1 MSIRKSLLPP
11 LFAFAAAIASCAM
24 SEHGQDPVAGAP
36 EAPGANAE
44 ADAVTLEMIMSDPD
58 WMGNGP
64 EGEYWADDGQ
74 SVYYQRKKVGSEER
88 ELIQVDL
95 RGQVIRVVSDEERPF
110 IDVRGGDYNSDYSRK
125 VYVRGGNLFIKNLAD
140 GTITQLTKTS
150 ESISSPEFMHGDQ
163 RLVFRRNGNL
173 IIRDLAT
180 GVETQPA
187 DLRAQDD
194 PDEKKDEKKKED
206 YLADQQERLF
216 ETIRQGKERREEA
229 EQRRKREREADATTL
244 KPWYL
249 GGGIEIRGTDLSPDG
264 RWMLVRT
271 AKTGARSGRGDVM
284 PQFITEDGYVATR
297 SVRDKVGTSEV
308 VGESLILLDLENR
321 TRHDLDLSVL
331 PGISDDPFAKQE
343 VEENEQDAED
353 EDEGDDASDEDGRN
367 EDESAVTEEG
377 QPPEPSIEETQQKKK
392 DEAKEEEPKPR
403 PVSIRGITWNEDGT
417 AVLLQVYSEDNK
429 DRWIASVDLAEPKL
443 LPQHHLH
450 DPAWIGWGSS
460 TMGWLADGRT
470 FYFVSEESGY
480 AHLYTK
486 AIDEQVSRQ
495 ITWGDY
501 EVSDVR
507 HGRDRTRLFYT
518 ANALH
523 PGIYEAWM
531 IDPVT
536 ADTTQL
542 TSLAGRADWTLSP
555 DEKSLLISFSTR
567 TRPPELLV
575 QSIDPPSMPWPITR
589 TVSEAFTSLPWI
601 EPEIVE
607 IPSSESDQPI
617 YSRLYLP
624 PEEAEGLR
632 PAVVFIHGAGYLQ
645 NAHYGWSSYFREFMF
660 HTLLARRG
668 YVVLDMDYRAS
679 AGYGRDWRTA
689 IYGRMGEPELVDLRD
704 GVNWLAANHRVDPE
718 RVGAYGG
725 SYGGFLTLM
734 AMFREPDLFACGAAL
749 RPVTDW
755 AHYNHGYTANI
766 LDTPKI
772 APEAYER
779 SSPIEFA
786 DGLQKP
792 LLICHGMLDDNVF
805 VLDTVRLA
813 QRLIELRKENW
824 EVALYPVES
833 HGFRE
838 PTSWLDEYR
847 RILKLFETHLRN

>member
-1 MSIRKSLLPP
+1 MPMRRSMLLLLPA
-11 LFAFAAAIASCAM
+11 LALAVASCAM
-24 SEHGQDPVAGAP
+24 SGKSQNP
-36 EAPGANAE
+36 AE
-44 ADAVTLEMIMSDPD
+44 ADAPVEAPKQAAVETVPDPITLELIMSDPD
-58 WMGNGP
+58 WMGNSP
-64 EGEYWADDGQ
+64 QGEYWADDGE
-74 SVYYQRKKVGSEER
+74 SIYYQRKREGSEER
-88 ELIQVDL
+88 DLIQIDL

-110 IDVRGGDYNSDYSRK
+110 IDVRGGDSNSDFTTK
-125 VYVRGGNLFIKNLAD
+125 VYSRGGNLFLKNLSD
-140 GTITQLTKTS
+140 GTMTQLTQTS
-150 ESISSPEFMHGDQ
+150 ENISSPEFMHGDR
-163 RLVFRRNGNL
+163 RLMFRRNGNI
-173 IIRDLAT
+173 IIRDLDT
-180 GVETQPA
+180 GIETQPA

-194 PDEKKDEKKKED
+194 PDAKKEEKKKDD
-206 YLADQQERLF
+206 YLAAQQERLL
-216 ETIRQGKERREEA
+216 ETIRDARERREAA
-229 EQRRKREREADATTL
+229 EERRKREQEADRTRL

-249 GGGIEIRGTDLSPDG
+249 GAGIEIRGTDLSPDG

-271 AKTGARSGRGDVM
+271 ARSGAKSGRSDTM

-297 SVRDKVGTSEV
+297 SVRNKVGTSEV
-308 VGESLILLDLENR
+308 VGESLILLDLQER
-321 TRHDLDLSVL
+321 RRHDLDLSVL
-331 PGISDDPFAKQE
+331 PGISDDLFAKEEKAVEEEVEAE
-343 VEENEQDAED
+343 VEEEG
-353 EDEGDDASDEDGRN
+353 EDEGDD
-367 EDESAVTEEG
+367 EEG
-377 QPPEPSIEETQQKKK
+377 REAASGADGADGE
-392 DEAKEEEPKPR
+392 DDGEAKQEAPEKKPAPR
-403 PVSIRGITWNEDGT
+403 PVSIARTIWREDGGE
-417 AVLLQVYSEDNK
+417 VLLQIYSEDNK

-443 LPQHHLH
+443 VPQHRCH
-450 DPAWIGWGSS
+450 DPAWINGRSFS
-460 TMGWLADGRT
+460 MGWLADGRT
-470 FYFVSEESGY
+470 FYFLSEESGY
-480 AHLYTK
+480 SHLYTK
-486 AIDEQVSRQ
+486 AIDEQESRQ

-507 HGRDRTRLFYT
+507 LSRDKARLFYS

-555 DEKSLLISFSTR
+555 DEKRLLISYSTR

-589 TVSEAFTSLPWI
+589 TVSEAFTSLPWV
-601 EPEIVE
+601 EPEVVE
-607 IPSSESDQPI
+607 VPSSESDQPI
-617 YSRLYLP
+617 YARLYLP
-624 PEEAEGLR
+624 PEESEALR
-632 PAVVFIHGAGYLQ
+632 PAVIFIHGAGYLQ

-704 GVNWLAANHRVDPE
+704 GVNWLAAHHRVDPK
-718 RVGAYGG
+718 RVGTYGG

-734 AMFREPDLFACGAAL
+734 AMFRDPDLFACGAAL

-772 APEAYER
+772 APEAFER
-779 SSPIEFA
+779 SSPIEYA
-786 DGLQKP
+786 EGLKNP
-792 LLICHGMLDDNVF
+792 LLICHGMVDDNVL

-813 QRLIELRKENW
+813 QRLIELKKENW
-824 EVALYPVES
+824 EVALYPVEP

-847 RILKLFETHLRN
+847 RIYKLFETHLRE

>member
-1 MSIRKSLLPP
+1 MRGVDGSLIASLHERSTMPLRKPLLP
-11 LFAFAAAIASCAM
+11 LLLALIAAVASCAM
-24 SEHGQDPVAGAP
+24 SERRQDPDETVAAP
-36 EAPGANAE
+36 APPAP
-44 ADAVTLEMIMSDPD
+44 DPITLELIMSDPD

-64 EGEYWADDGQ
+64 ESEYWADDGQ
-74 SVYYQRKKVGSEER
+74 SVYYQRKKDGSEER

-95 RGQVIRVVSDEERPF
+95 RGQVIRIVSDEERPF
-110 IDVRGGDYNSDYSRK
+110 IDVRGGDWSSDYTRK
-125 VYVRGGNLFIKNLAD
+125 VYTRGGNLFIKNLAD
-140 GTITQLTKTS
+140 GTITQLTRTS
-150 ESISSPEFMHGDQ
+150 ENISGPEFMHGDQ

-229 EQRRKREREADATTL
+229 EQRRKREREVDATTL

-308 VGESLILLDLENR
+308 VGESLILLDLESR

-331 PGISDDPFAKQE
+331 PGISDDPFAK
-343 VEENEQDAED
+343 EEQA
-353 EDEGDDASDEDGRN
+353 GDDASGVAAGEGEDVAP
-367 EDESAVTEEG
+367 EAIAPDESE
-377 QPPEPSIEETQQKKK
+377 KKK
-392 DEAKEEEPKPR
+392 ESQPR
-403 PVSIRGITWNEDGT
+403 PVSIRRITWSEDGS
-417 AVLLQVYSEDNK
+417 AVLLQAYSEDNK

-443 LPQHHLH
+443 VPQHRLH
-450 DPAWIGWGSS
+450 DGAWVNGRFSD
-460 TMGWLADGRT
+460 MGWLAEARS
-470 FYFVSEESGY
+470 FYFLSEEEGY
-480 AHLYTK
+480 SHLYTK
-486 AIDEQVSRQ
+486 SLDEAQARQ
-495 ITWGDY
+495 ITWGAY
-501 EVSDVR
+501 EISRVQAS
-507 HGRDRTRLFYT
+507 RDRTKLYYT
-518 ANALH
+518 ANAMH

-536 ADTTQL
+536 AEATQL
-542 TSLAGRADWTLSP
+542 TRLESNIDWTLSP
-555 DEKSLLISFSTR
+555 DEKRLLISYSKR

-601 EPEIVE
+601 EPQVVE

-704 GVNWLAANHRVDPE
+704 GVNWLVERHRVDPQ
-718 RVGAYGG
+718 RVGTYGG

-734 AMFREPDLFACGAAL
+734 AMFRAPDLFACGAAL

-772 APEAYER
+772 APGAYER

-786 DGLQKP
+786 DGLQRP

-824 EVALYPVES
+824 EVALYPVEP